1 MKKELVE
8 KVISVANAMKEQK
21 VAFHVTDGAI
31 RTGATIPVDGR
42 QIKFFGN
49 CDYMGLIHD
58 DRIKKAAINAIEQ
71 YGLLMSSSRHYVS
84 CELNEIWEDKLK
96 SVFGNPV
103 LIGRSTT
110 QCSIAAIPLLAGPK
124 DAILVD
130 MQVHA
135 SVQLSAQLAS
145 ANGTYVE
152 IVAHNYVARLE
163 DKIRQLKSK
172 YEKIWYLADG
182 VYSMFGDRAPVKEIC
197 ALLDVY
203 DNFHVYFDD
212 AWGLS
217 WAGENGR
224 GFVLDEAG
232 SLHSRMVL
240 ATSFEKSFGA
250 GGGGGLIF
258 SDEISKQLIKIPGS
272 TFIFSGPPDHASVG
286 AGIASA
292 DIHLST
298 EIYERQTKLLKL
310 IHVFKVAAEECN
322 IRMATKDITP
332 VQYVIIGDSEATI
345 AIVQDL
351 YKKGYQVNMAHYP
364 AVPLNKC
371 GVRVVINLYHTEEE
385 VALLVY
391 ELADSIKKFGVRKRE
406 ILQEASAI

>member
-8 KVISVANAMKEQK
+8 KVIGLGNAMKEQK

-31 RTGATIPVDGR
+31 STGASIPVNGR
-42 QIKFFGN
+42 QLKFFGN
-49 CDYMGLIHD
+49 CDYMGLMHD

-71 YGLLMSSSRHYVS
+71 YGLFISSSRHYLS
-84 CELNEIWEDKLK
+84 SELNEIWEEKLK
-96 SVFGNPV
+96 KVFGYPV
-103 LIGRSTT
+103 LVGRSTT
-110 QCSIAAIPLLAGPK
+110 QCSIAAVPLLAGPN
-124 DAILVD
+124 DAILAD
-130 MQVHA
+130 RQVHA

-152 IVAHNYVARLE
+152 IVPHNQVARLE
-163 DKIRQLKSK
+163 DKIRQLKNR

-212 AWGLS
+212 AWGMS
-217 WAGENGR
+217 WTGKNGQ

-232 SLHSRMVL
+232 TLHPRMVL

-292 DIHLST
+292 DIHLSA
-298 EIYERQTKLLKL
+298 EIYERQNKLLKL
-310 IHVFKVAAEECN
+310 INIFKNAAKECN
-322 IRMATKDITP
+322 IRIASKDITP
-332 VQYVIIGDSEATI
+332 VQYVIIGDSEATM

-385 VALLVY
+385 IALLTY
-391 ELADSIKKFGVRKRE
+391 ELSDSIKKFGAHKSE
-406 ILQEASAI
+406 LSQPLNI